1 MCTGRVDLSFIIRAY
16 AKGADGVIIGGC
28 WPGECHY
35 VTEGNYDALCN
46 VHLGKKL
53 LAGIGLEPERLR
65 IEWIAASE
73 GTRFAEIMTDFSR
86 QMKELGPQG
95 RAAGIDRPAMKGRL
109 DVVAKLIPYVKLVQR
124 EKLRPPT
131 RKEDEI
137 NAFFASDE
145 AAMVV
150 DGLIADKLLP
160 GPAFTQPLASPCQL
174 ACPIGTQAWRYVAHI
189 ERGEYEQAY
198 VAIREANPFPSVC
211 ARVCDHR
218 CERSC
223 RLAVTG
229 EAPVAIRALKRF
241 ITDTTDPSVYTPV
254 RARVPKAEKVA
265 IVGAGPAGLTAAHLL
280 SLRGYKVT
288 VFDSNDKPGGMLR
301 LGIPAYRLPR
311 EVLDREIAALLD
323 DNITLKMGVSLGFS
337 IREFDDE
344 RVPSSLDLA
353 RDDPEPVEG
362 SGPRGDEVTIDSL
375 FEDGFAAVFL
385 ALGSMKSLPLRVD
398 GEQARGVH
406 PSLRFLSEF
415 NLRGVSLAKGKVGV
429 VGGGNSAIDAARI
442 ALRQEGVDEVTI
454 IYRRT
459 REEMPAYSD
468 EIDAAIDE
476 GAVLKCLLSPVSVQT
491 DGGAIVGLTCLKNE
505 LGPIDSSGRR
515 RPVPIAGSEHVLPL
529 DTLIV
534 AVGEK
539 PEIESVRSTTSDGSD
554 ITMTEWGSIAADPRT
569 LATSRKGLFAGG
581 DVVTGP
587 NTVVD
592 AIAAGKKAAVMI
604 DRYLSGDQLRQ
615 PGDGARSGMYVDPA
629 PARLGSIGAGRTE
642 RLAVP
647 HVPAS
652 ERRSSFVLRVATTA
666 PSLATSTTAG
676 APSARSPDPSTGSG
690 SSRARSRDEGTE
702 ALPCASK
709 DFAEVEHVVTE
720 EVARREAG
728 RCLRCDQD
736 FGGDV
741 TANAAGD
748 APTLGARYHR

>member
-1 MCTGRVDLSFIIRAY
+1 MD
-16 AKGADGVIIGGC
+16 
-28 WPGECHY
+28 
-35 VTEGNYDALCN
+35 DA
-46 VHLGKKL
+46 
-53 LAGIGLEPERLR
+53 
-65 IEWIAASE
+65 
-73 GTRFAEIMTDFSR
+73 
-86 QMKELGPQG
+86 
-95 RAAGIDRPAMKGRL
+95 
-109 DVVAKLIPYVKLVQR
+109 VA
-124 EKLRPPT
+124 
-131 RKEDEI
+131 
-137 NAFFASDE
+137 
-145 AAMVV
+145 
-150 DGLIADKLLP
+150 
-160 GPAFTQPLASPCQL
+160 
-174 ACPIGTQAWRYVAHI
+174 
-189 ERGEYEQAY
+189 
-198 VAIREANPFPSVC
+198 
-211 ARVCDHR
+211 
-218 CERSC
+218 
-223 RLAVTG
+223 G
-229 EAPVAIRALKRF
+229 EAPVAIRTLKRF
-241 ITDTTDPSVYTPV
+241 ITDSTDPSVYTPV
-254 RARVPKAEKVA
+254 RAEVAKAEKVA

-288 VFDSNDKPGGMLR
+288 VFDANDKPGGMLR

-406 PSLRFLSEF
+406 PSLRFLSDF

-459 REEMPAYSD
+459 REEMPAYSE

-476 GAVLKCLLSPVSVQT
+476 GAILKCLLTPVSVQT

-505 LGPIDSSGRR
+505 LGPCDSSGRR
-515 RPVPIAGSEHVLPL
+515 RPVPIAGSEHFLPL

-539 PEIESVRSTTSDGSD
+539 PEIESIRSARSDGSD
-554 ITMTEWGSIAADPRT
+554 ITMTEWGSIAADTRT

-592 AIAAGKKAAVMI
+592 AIAAGKKAAAMI
-604 DRYLSGDQLRQ
+604 DRYLSGEEQRQ
-615 PGDGARSGMYVDPA
+615 PGDSARSGRYVDPA
-629 PARLGSIGAGRTE
+629 PARQRPVGAGRTE

-647 HVPAS
+647 HA
-652 ERRSSFVLRVATTA
+652 L
-666 PSLATSTTAG
+666 AG
-676 APSARSPDPSTGSG
+676 AR
-690 SSRARSRDEGTE
+690 RASFD
-702 ALPCASK
+702 
-709 DFAEVEHVVTE
+709 EVERVVTE
-720 EVARREAG
+720 EAARREAG
-728 RCLRCDQD
+728 RCLRCDLD
-736 FGGDV
+736 F
-741 TANAAGD
+741 D
-748 APTLGARYHR
+748 A

>member
-1 MCTGRVDLSFIIRAY
+1 MCTGRVDLSHIIRAY

-73 GTRFAEIMTDFSR
+73 GTRFAEIMSDFSR
-86 QMKELGPQG
+86 QMRDLGPLG
-95 RAAGIDRPAMKGRL
+95 RAAGIDRPAMKHRL
-109 DVVAKLIPYVKLVQR
+109 RTVAKLVPYIKLVQR

-131 RKEDEI
+131 RREDEI
-137 NAFFASDE
+137 NAFFASD
-145 AAMVV
+145 AATMVFE
-150 DGLIADKLLP
+150 GLIADKLLP
-160 GPAFTQPLASPCQL
+160 GPASTQPVASPCQL

-223 RLAVTG
+223 RLAVAG
-229 EAPVAIRALKRF
+229 ESPVAIRTLKRF
-241 ITDTTDPSVYTPV
+241 ITDSTDPSVYTPV
-254 RARVPKAEKVA
+254 RAEVAKAEKVA

-288 VFDSNDKPGGMLR
+288 VFDANDKPGGMLR

-323 DNITLKMGVSLGFS
+323 DNITLKMGVSLGDQ
-337 IREFDDE
+337 ITTDTLFDD
-344 RVPSSLDLA
+344 
-353 RDDPEPVEG
+353 
-362 SGPRGDEVTIDSL
+362 
-375 FEDGFAAVFL
+375 GFDAVFL

-406 PSLRFLSEF
+406 PSLRFLSDF

-459 REEMPAYSD
+459 REEMPAYSE

-476 GAVLKCLLSPVSVQT
+476 GAILKCLLTPVSVQT

-505 LGPIDSSGRR
+505 LGPCDSSGRR
-515 RPVPIAGSEHVLPL
+515 RPVPIAGSEHFLPL

-539 PEIESVRSTTSDGSD
+539 PEIESIRSARSDGSD
-554 ITMTEWGSIAADPRT
+554 ITMTEWGSIAADTRT

-592 AIAAGKKAAVMI
+592 AIAAGKKAAAMI
-604 DRYLSGDQLRQ
+604 DRYLSGEEQRQ
-615 PGDGARSGMYVDPA
+615 PGDSARSGRYVDPA
-629 PARLGSIGAGRTE
+629 PARQRPVGAGRTE

-647 HVPAS
+647 HA
-652 ERRSSFVLRVATTA
+652 L
-666 PSLATSTTAG
+666 AG
-676 APSARSPDPSTGSG
+676 AR
-690 SSRARSRDEGTE
+690 RASFD
-702 ALPCASK
+702 
-709 DFAEVEHVVTE
+709 EVERVVTE
-720 EVARREAG
+720 EAARREAG
-728 RCLRCDQD
+728 RCLRCDLD
-736 FGGDV
+736 F
-741 TANAAGD
+741 D
-748 APTLGARYHR
+748 A

>member
-46 VHLGKKL
+46 VHLGRKL
-53 LAGIGLEPERLR
+53 LAGIGLEPGRLR

-73 GTRFAEIMTDFSR
+73 GIRFAEIMTDFSR
-86 QMKELGPQG
+86 RMGELGSPD
-95 RAAGIDRPAMKGRL
+95 RAAGIDRSALDLRL
-109 DVVAKLIPYVKLVQR
+109 DTVAKLIPYIKLVQR

-145 AAMVV
+145 AQRTF
-150 DGLIADKLLP
+150 DELIADKLVP
-160 GPAFTQPLASPCQL
+160 GPASTRPVASPCQL
-174 ACPIGTQAWRYVAHI
+174 ACPIGTEAWRYVAHI

-223 RLAVTG
+223 RLAVTD

-241 ITDTTDPSVYTPV
+241 ITDNTDPRVYAPA
-254 RARVPKAEKVA
+254 RAQVAKTEKVA

-280 SLRGYKVT
+280 SLRGYQVT

-311 EVLDREIAALLD
+311 DVLEREIAALLD
-323 DNITLKMGVSLGFS
+323 DNITLQMGVSLGAE
-337 IREFDDE
+337 ITIDKLFDD
-344 RVPSSLDLA
+344 
-353 RDDPEPVEG
+353 
-362 SGPRGDEVTIDSL
+362 
-375 FEDGFAAVFL
+375 GFGAVFL
-385 ALGSMKSLPLRVD
+385 ALGSTKSQPLRVD
-398 GEQARGVH
+398 GEQARGVY

-415 NLRGVSLAKGKVGV
+415 NLRGVSLARGKVGV
-429 VGGGNSAIDAARI
+429 IGGGNSAIDAARI
-442 ALRQEGVDEVTI
+442 ALRQEGVAEVRI

-459 REEMPAYSD
+459 REEMPAFSD

-476 GAVLKCLLSPVSVQT
+476 GAVLECLLSPVGVET
-491 DGGAIVGLTCLKNE
+491 DDGAIVGLTCVKNE
-505 LGPIDSSGRR
+505 LGPRDGSGRR

-539 PEIESVRSTTSDGSD
+539 PAIESIRPARSEGVGIRTTD
-554 ITMTEWGSIAADPRT
+554 WGSIAADPRT

-581 DVVTGP
+581 DVVAGSS
-587 NTVVD
+587 TVVD

-604 DRYLSGDQLRQ
+604 DRYLAGEELRQ
-615 PGDGARSGMYVDPA
+615 PGDGARSGRYVDPA
-629 PARLGSIGAGRTE
+629 PARQNSVGAGRTE

-652 ERRSSFVLRVATTA
+652 ERR
-666 PSLATSTTAG
+666 
-676 APSARSPDPSTGSG
+676 
-690 SSRARSRDEGTE
+690 
-702 ALPCASK
+702 AS
-709 DFAEVEHVVTE
+709 FAEVEQVVTE
-720 EVARREAG
+720 AVARREAG
-728 RCLRCDQD
+728 RCLRCDLEFD
-736 FGGDV
+736 GES
-741 TANAAGD
+741 
-748 APTLGARYHR
+748 

>member
-16 AKGADGVIIGGC
+16 AKGADGVLIGGC

-46 VHLGKKL
+46 VHLGRKL

-73 GTRFAEIMTDFSR
+73 GTRFAEIMSDFSR
-86 QMKELGPQG
+86 QMRNFGPLG
-95 RAAGIDRPAMKGRL
+95 RAAGIDASAMKLRL
-109 DVVAKLIPYVKLVQR
+109 DAVRKLIPYVKLVQR

-145 AAMVV
+145 AAMVF
-150 DGLIADKLLP
+150 DELIADKLLP
-160 GPAFTQPLASPCQL
+160 GPASTQPLASPCQL

-223 RLAVTG
+223 RLAAAG
-229 EAPVAIRALKRF
+229 EAPVAIRSLKRF
-241 ITDTTDPSVYTPV
+241 ITDNTDPGVYKPV
-254 RARVPKAEKVA
+254 RATVQRAERVA

-288 VFDSNDKPGGMLR
+288 IFDSNDTPGGMLR

-323 DNITLKMGVSLGFS
+323 DNITLKMGVCLGDQITPGSL
-337 IREFDDE
+337 FDD
-344 RVPSSLDLA
+344 
-353 RDDPEPVEG
+353 
-362 SGPRGDEVTIDSL
+362 
-375 FEDGFAAVFL
+375 GFDAVFL

-398 GEQARGVH
+398 GEQARGVY

-442 ALRQEGVDEVTI
+442 ALRQEGVEQVTI

-459 REEMPAYSD
+459 REEMPAYFE
-468 EIDAAIDE
+468 EIDGAIEE
-476 GAVLKCLLSPVSVQT
+476 GAVLKCLLTPVGVQT
-491 DGGAIVGLTCLKNE
+491 DSAGAIVGLTCVKNE
-505 LGPIDSSGRR
+505 LGPVDSSGRR
-515 RPVPIAGSEHVLPL
+515 RPVPIPGSEQVLPL

-539 PEIESVRSTTSDGSD
+539 PGIETFQLATAEASAIKTTD
-554 ITMTEWGSIAADPRT
+554 WGTIAADPRT

-604 DRYLSGDQLRQ
+604 DRYLSGEELRQ
-615 PGDGARSGMYVDPA
+615 PGDAARSGRYVDPV
-629 PARLGSIGAGRTE
+629 PARLGSIGAGRAE

-647 HVPAS
+647 HVIA
-652 ERRSSFVLRVATTA
+652 
-666 PSLATSTTAG
+666 
-676 APSARSPDPSTGSG
+676 SAR
-690 SSRARSRDEGTE
+690 RATFVE
-702 ALPCASK
+702 A
-709 DFAEVEHVVTE
+709 EQVVIE

-728 RCLRCDQD
+728 RCRRCDLD
-736 FGGDV
+736 FDGGPIA
-741 TANAAGD
+741 TPPALRSGHWTPAS
-748 APTLGARYHR
+748 

>member
-46 VHLGKKL
+46 VHVGKKL
-53 LAGIGLEPERLR
+53 LEGIGLEPERLR

-73 GTRFAEIMTDFSR
+73 GTRFAEIMSDFSR
-86 QMKELGPQG
+86 HMREVGPLG
-95 RAAGIDRPAMKGRL
+95 RAAGIDRPAMKSRL
-109 DVVAKLIPYVKLVQR
+109 DAVRKLIPYIKLVQR

-145 AAMVV
+145 AAMVF

-223 RLAVTG
+223 RLAVSG
-229 EAPVAIRALKRF
+229 DAPVAIRALKRF
-241 ITDTTDPSVYTPV
+241 ITDTTDPSVYTPA
-254 RARVPKAEKVA
+254 RAQAAKAEKVA
-265 IVGAGPAGLTAAHLL
+265 IVGAGPAGLTAAHML

-288 VFDSNDKPGGMLR
+288 VFDANDKPGGMLR

-311 EVLDREIAALLD
+311 EVLDREITALLD
-323 DNITLKMGVSLGFS
+323 DNITLRMGVSLG
-337 IREFDDE
+337 E
-344 RVPSSLDLA
+344 
-353 RDDPEPVEG
+353 
-362 SGPRGDEVTIDSL
+362 EVTIDSL
-375 FEDGFAAVFL
+375 FDDGFDAVFL

-398 GEQARGVH
+398 GEQARGVY
-406 PSLRFLSEF
+406 PSLRFLSSF
-415 NLRGVSLAKGKVGV
+415 NLRGESLARGKVGV

-454 IYRRT
+454 VYRRT
-459 REEMPAYSD
+459 REEMPAYSE
-468 EIDAAIDE
+468 EIDAAIEE
-476 GAVLKCLLSPVSVQT
+476 GAVLKCLLSPVSVET
-491 DGGAIVGLTCLKNE
+491 DNGAIVGLTCVKNE
-505 LGPIDSSGRR
+505 LGPTDSSGRR
-515 RPVPIAGSEHVLPL
+515 RPVPIADSEHVLPL

-539 PEIESVRSTTSDGSD
+539 PEIERIRSAASDGSD
-554 ITMTEWGSIAADPRT
+554 ITMTESGSIGADPRT

-592 AIAAGKKAAVMI
+592 AIAAGKKAAAII
-604 DRYLSGDQLRQ
+604 DRYLSGEELRQ
-615 PGDGARSGMYVDPA
+615 PGDGARLGRYEDPA
-629 PARLGSIGAGRTE
+629 PARRISVGAGRAE
-642 RLAVP
+642 RLTVP
-647 HVPAS
+647 HVLGS
-652 ERRSSFVLRVATTA
+652 ERRA
-666 PSLATSTTAG
+666 
-676 APSARSPDPSTGSG
+676 
-690 SSRARSRDEGTE
+690 
-702 ALPCASK
+702 
-709 DFAEVEHVVTE
+709 DFSEVEQVVTE
-720 EVARREAG
+720 GVAHREAG
-728 RCLRCDQD
+728 RCLRCDLD
-736 FGGDV
+736 FD
-741 TANAAGD
+741 GD
-748 APTLGARYHR
+748 ASARAASFRGHGRDGRRPARQEALEGSPLAARETRHRIGSPP

>member
-16 AKGADGVIIGGC
+16 ARGADGVIIGGC

-53 LAGIGLEPERLR
+53 LASIGLEPERLR
-65 IEWIAASE
+65 IEWVAASE

-86 QMKELGPQG
+86 QMRELGPQG
-95 RAAGIDRPAMKGRL
+95 RAAGIDVSTAKDRL
-109 DVVAKLIPYVKLVQR
+109 GAVATLLPYIKLVQR
-124 EKLRPPT
+124 EKLLPPT

-145 AAMVV
+145 VAMVF
-150 DGLIADKLLP
+150 DDLIADKLLP
-160 GPAFTQPLASPCQL
+160 LAASPEPVASPCQL

-218 CERSC
+218 CEKSC
-223 RLAVTG
+223 RLAVAG
-229 EAPVAIRALKRF
+229 DAPVAIRTLKRF
-241 ITDTTDPSVYTPV
+241 ITDHTDPSVYEPV
-254 RARVPKAEKVA
+254 RAQTAKTGKVA

-288 VFDSNDKPGGMLR
+288 VFDANDKPGGMLR
-301 LGIPAYRLPR
+301 LGIPAYRLSR

-323 DNITLKMGVSLGFS
+323 DNITLKMGVSLGDQ
-337 IREFDDE
+337 IT
-344 RVPSSLDLA
+344 
-353 RDDPEPVEG
+353 PE
-362 SGPRGDEVTIDSL
+362 SL
-375 FEDGFAAVFL
+375 FADGFDAVFL

-398 GEQARGVH
+398 GEQARGVY

-429 VGGGNSAIDAARI
+429 IGGGNSAIDAARI

-459 REEMPAYSD
+459 REEMPAYFE
-468 EIDAAIDE
+468 EIDGAIDE
-476 GAVLKCLLSPVSVQT
+476 GAVLKCLLTPVSVQT
-491 DGGAIVGLTCLKNE
+491 DSAGAIVGLTCVKNE
-505 LGPIDSSGRR
+505 LGPTDSSGRR

-539 PEIESVRSTTSDGSD
+539 PDLQSVCSVTSEDVGIQSLSVNAKED
-554 ITMTEWGSIAADPRT
+554 VAGIRAATSEAAAIRATDWGSIAADPRT

-592 AIAAGKKAAVMI
+592 AIAAGKKAATMI
-604 DRYLSGDQLRQ
+604 DRYLSGEELRQ
-615 PGDGARSGMYVDPA
+615 PGDAARSGRYVDPA
-629 PARLGSIGAGRTE
+629 PQRLGSIGAGRAE

-652 ERRSSFVLRVATTA
+652 DRRAT
-666 PSLATSTTAG
+666 LV
-676 APSARSPDPSTGSG
+676 
-690 SSRARSRDEGTE
+690 
-702 ALPCASK
+702 
-709 DFAEVEHVVTE
+709 EVEQVVTDDT
-720 EVARREAG
+720 ARREAA
-728 RCLRCDQD
+728 RCLRCDLD
-736 FGGDV
+736 FGGEASAK
-741 TANAAGD
+741 TASD
-748 APTLGARYHR
+748 TRSLGARCHR

>member
-1 MCTGRVDLSFIIRAY
+1 VSRQSYSPEVRIIRVMCTGRVDLSFIIRAY
-16 AKGADGVIIGGC
+16 ARGADGVIIGGC

-46 VHLGKKL
+46 VHLGRKL

-65 IEWIAASE
+65 IEWISASQ

-86 QMKELGPQG
+86 QMREFGPLG
-95 RAAGIDRPAMKGRL
+95 RAAGIDRPAMKSRL
-109 DVVAKLIPYVKLVQR
+109 DGVAKLIPYVKLVQR

-131 RKEDEI
+131 RNEIEI

-145 AAMVV
+145 AAIVF
-150 DGLIADKLLP
+150 DGLIADKLM
-160 GPAFTQPLASPCQL
+160 PAPASAAPLASPCQL

-218 CERSC
+218 CEKSC
-223 RLAVTG
+223 RLAVSG
-229 EAPVAIRALKRF
+229 DAPVAIRTLKRF
-241 ITDTTDPSVYTPV
+241 ITDNTDPAVYKPV
-254 RARVPKAEKVA
+254 RAQVAKAEKVA

-288 VFDSNDKPGGMLR
+288 VFDANDKPGGMLR

-311 EVLDREIAALLD
+311 DVIEREIAALLD
-323 DNITLKMGVSLGFS
+323 DNITLKMGVSLS
-337 IREFDDE
+337 
-344 RVPSSLDLA
+344 PSGPSA
-353 RDDPEPVEG
+353 VRASSPSRVEG
-362 SGPRGDEVTIDSL
+362 TRDVRSDAKPLGEEVTVDSL
-375 FEDGFAAVFL
+375 FGAGFAAVFL

-398 GEQARGVH
+398 GEQARGVY

-415 NLRGVSLAKGKVGV
+415 NLHGVSLAKGKVGV
-429 VGGGNSAIDAARI
+429 IGGGNSAIDAARI
-442 ALRQEGVDEVTI
+442 ALRQEGVEQVTL

-459 REEMPAYSD
+459 REEMPAYSE

-476 GAVLKCLLSPVSVQT
+476 GAILKCLLSPVSIQT
-491 DGGAIVGLTCLKNE
+491 DDGAIVGLTCVKNE

-539 PEIESVRSTTSDGSD
+539 PEIESIRSATSDGSD
-554 ITMTEWGSIAADPRT
+554 ITMTEWGSIATDART

-592 AIAAGKKAAVMI
+592 AIAAGKKAAAMI
-604 DRYLSGDQLRQ
+604 DRYLSGETQRQ
-615 PGDGARSGMYVDPA
+615 PGDAARAGRYVDPA
-629 PARLGSIGAGRTE
+629 PARLGSITAGRAE

-647 HVPAS
+647 HVLAN
-652 ERRSSFVLRVATTA
+652 ERRANFV
-666 PSLATSTTAG
+666 
-676 APSARSPDPSTGSG
+676 
-690 SSRARSRDEGTE
+690 
-702 ALPCASK
+702 
-709 DFAEVEHVVTE
+709 EVEEVVTKE
-720 EVARREAG
+720 AARREAA
-728 RCLRCDQD
+728 RCLRCDMD
-736 FGGDV
+736 FGGGSGIAV
-741 TANAAGD
+741 PPSTRAS
-748 APTLGARYHR
+748 APSHHS